1 MQTDPASLQNL
12 HDIVVPSP
20 VGWWPP
26 APGWYVVAIA
36 LPLLLSWIAWKALRY
51 RLANRYRSLALV
63 ELRRLSS
70 LARVAATREQALQQ
84 LPGLLKRTALA
95 AFPRTEVA
103 ALSGDDWLRFLDR
116 TGQTDAFTRGAGRR
130 LSIVAYDPQRGAS
143 FSAADLEGLLE
154 VSRKWILNHGRS
166 RVTPPAL
173 EPLITDH

>member
-1 MQTDPASLQNL
+1 MQTDPASLENL
-12 HDIVVPSP
+12 HDIVVPGP
-20 VGWWPP
+20 VPWWPP
-26 APGWYVVAIA
+26 APGWYVVAFG
-36 LPLLLSWIAWKALRY
+36 LLLFLSWMGWKILRDRRANHYRRVALGELQ
-51 RLANRYRSLALV
+51 RLRSLA
-63 ELRRLSS
+63 
-70 LARVAATREQALQQ
+70 AVAATREQALQQ

-166 RVTPPAL
+166 GVTPPAL